1 MAPDDLNSTSEDMD
15 LESAIGAAEELA
27 GAVDNGGVDLEQVLA
42 SDSDAVVGDSNGPA
56 RYDFNR
62 PNSISRT
69 FEKNLQAV
77 GEAFAKM
84 ATIDFTSLMRSTTK
98 VEFTGLRQN
107 SFGDF
112 QGAMPKPTCAALVTL
127 EPLKGMSL
135 IHLDLSLCYI
145 FMQKLL
151 GGALSDAAPE
161 REFTEIERGIN
172 AGLVERFAEIL
183 RKATSKWTELKP
195 AFVKLENNPGY
206 LSGIAEGE
214 SLIILG
220 FRVQVG
226 PADGRV
232 EMAIPLS
239 AFGPVREVF
248 DPQETIE
255 LRTAYE
261 LKDDRRRILNMVQGT
276 DGEVVVELGS
286 YGSNLEEI
294 LNLTEGDVLRLPQAV
309 ETPLKVKVAGR
320 DAWLGEAGRV
330 GQNRAVKLIQQL
342 TKE

>member
-1 MAPDDLNSTSEDMD
+1 MAPEQLNKNEDDLD
-15 LESAIGAAEELA
+15 LDSAIGAAEELA
-27 GAVDNGGVDLEQVLA
+27 GAVDGAGVDLDEVLA
-42 SDSDAVVGDSNGPA
+42 SDSNADVSGDAGPV

-77 GEAFAKM
+77 GESFAKT

-98 VEFTGLRQN
+98 VEFTGLHQS
-107 SFGDF
+107 SFVEY

-127 EPLKGMSL
+127 EPLKGTSL
-135 IHLDLSLCYI
+135 IHLDLSLCYV

-151 GGALSDAAPE
+151 GGALSDASPE

-172 AGLVERFAEIL
+172 AGLVERFTEIL
-183 RKATSKWTELKP
+183 RRSIVKWTELKP

-214 SLIILG
+214 SLIIMN

-232 EMAIPLS
+232 EMAFPLA
-239 AFGPVREVF
+239 AFGPVKDVF
-248 DPQETIE
+248 DPTETIE
-255 LRTAYE
+255 LRTALE
-261 LKDDRRRILNMVQGT
+261 LRDDRRRILNMVQAT

-294 LNLTEGDVLRLPQAV
+294 LNLVEGDVLRLPQGV
-309 ETPLKVKVAGR
+309 ETPLRVQVAGR

-342 TKE
+342 NKE